1 MKETFLSRM
10 DFVFEDFSNE
20 ERIGQDLE
28 HLPCVRST
36 ARETER
42 ERESAVWPVIFDNF
56 T

>member
-1 MKETFLSRM
+1 MKETFLSCM

-20 ERIGQDLE
+20 ERIGQDME

-36 ARETER
+36 ARDR